1 MNILKAFYRLII
13 ECLKWIRIYAKEISI
28 YAKGDNKKPAVFT
41 KEEIQEIL
49 NNNNKPKF

>member
-1 MNILKAFYRLII
+1 MNILKPFYRLII

-28 YAKGDNKKPAVFT
+28 YAKRDNQRNVVFT

-49 NNNNKPKF
+49 NNKNTPKF